1 MPRRNKR
8 KVQHQTHVASVY
20 DDGFKPECYG
30 CAFAGSHFKC
40 LASDGCLISRSDQKE
55 CDNAANST
63 GANRASPK
71 R

>member
-1 MPRRNKR
+1 MPRRNNH
-8 KVQHQTHVASVY
+8 KVKPQIHGASIY
-20 DDGFKPECYG
+20 DYGFKPQCYG

-40 LASDGCLISRSDQKE
+40 LATDGCLIGKPKEKE
-55 CDNAANST
+55 CDNAPNST